1 MKISELAEKAG
12 VAASTIR
19 YYEEQGLLEPAS
31 RHQNGYRFYTERA
44 VQQLRAVRISQSLGF
59 TLDEIRMKESSC
71 GAGGGAGR
79 ESITIGS
86 ACNGGSR
93 A

>member
-31 RHQNGYRFYTERA
+31 RHQNGYRFYTE
-44 VQQLRAVRISQSLGF
+44 RAVRISQSLGF